1 MAVLVCQNAKFG
13 AVGAHQLDAQE
24 GHLTAKLGW
33 RRIRLDPNYA
43 VAFYNR
49 CDAHPLGAL
58 SDRIDRKRTLGLGF
72 VT

>member
-1 MAVLVCQNAKFG
+1 
-13 AVGAHQLDAQE
+13 
-24 GHLTAKLGW
+24 LTAKLGW